1 MGTLSQGFQILI
13 LTVEKV
19 QAMGILGPKRHTQKT
34 GDISESA
41 VITRLLQ
48 CGYIVLTPYG
58 QMHRYDLLIEDAD
71 GKFWRIQV
79 KTGWLNEDH
88 SIIKFATA
96 SSMNYTVK
104 NKGWRNYRGQCEYF
118 AVYVEDLNKVYLL
131 PVNDVGTSLA
141 TLRLAPSK
149 NNQEKH
155 VRWAKDYEL

>member
-1 MGTLSQGFQILI
+1 MG
-13 LTVEKV
+13 
-19 QAMGILGPKRHTQKT
+19 MLGPRRHTQKT

-58 QMHRYDLLIEDAD
+58 QMHRYDLVIEDAE
-71 GKFWRIQV
+71 GKFWRVQV
-79 KTGWLNEDH
+79 KTGWLNDDR
-88 SIIKFATA
+88 SIIRFATA

-131 PVNDVGTSLA
+131 PVDDVGTSLA
-141 TLRLAPSK
+141 TLRLVPSK
-149 NNQEKH
+149 NKQEKN

>member
-1 MGTLSQGFQILI
+1 MG
-13 LTVEKV
+13 
-19 QAMGILGPKRHTQKT
+19 MLGPRRHTQKT

-58 QMHRYDLLIEDAD
+58 QMHRYDLVIEDAE

-79 KTGWLNEDH
+79 KTGWLNDDR
-88 SIIKFATA
+88 SIIRFATA

-131 PVNDVGTSLA
+131 PVDDVGTSLA
-141 TLRLAPSK
+141 TLRLVPSK
-149 NNQEKH
+149 NKQEKY

>member
-1 MGTLSQGFQILI
+1 MG
-13 LTVEKV
+13 
-19 QAMGILGPKRHTQKT
+19 MLGPRRHTQKT

-58 QMHRYDLLIEDAD
+58 QMHRYDLVIEDAD
-71 GKFWRIQV
+71 GKFWRVQV
-79 KTGWLNEDH
+79 KTGWLNEDQ

-104 NKGWRNYRGQCEYF
+104 NKGWRNYKGQCEYF

-131 PVNDVGTSLA
+131 PVDDVGTSLA
-141 TLRLAPSK
+141 TLRLVPSR